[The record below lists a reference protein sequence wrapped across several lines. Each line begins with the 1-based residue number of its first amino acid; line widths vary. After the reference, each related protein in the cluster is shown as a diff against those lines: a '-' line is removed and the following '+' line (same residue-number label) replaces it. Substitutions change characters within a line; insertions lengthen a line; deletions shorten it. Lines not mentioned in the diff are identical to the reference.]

1 MAKRYRISSF
11 MNITFWNEQ
20 ILNVLNQ
27 NIEKLK
33 INLGEN
39 WMNTPQGKEIYN
51 MCEKFSAEVDKNI
64 KEIAK
69 YCENKYNKKKDEK
82 LFSVRNNDG

>member
-1 MAKRYRISSF
+1 
-11 MNITFWNEQ
+11 
-20 ILNVLNQ
+20 
-27 NIEKLK
+27 
-33 INLGEN
+33 
-39 WMNTPQGKEIYN
+39 